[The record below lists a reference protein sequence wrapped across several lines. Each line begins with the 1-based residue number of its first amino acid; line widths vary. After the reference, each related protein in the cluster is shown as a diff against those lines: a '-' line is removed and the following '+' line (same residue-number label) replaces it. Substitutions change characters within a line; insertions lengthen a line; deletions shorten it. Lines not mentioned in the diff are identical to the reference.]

1 MECFSEDSFVNC
13 NGLFCC
19 RVAGTV
25 GAIVTCPL
33 EVVKTR
39 QQSSNSG
46 FHHLPQIAQEPPGG
60 SQTTCRTVY
69 PAQRRRLWTTTRH
82 SRPQVVAL
90 SGYVTSSSNTLSI
103 VQCLKHIIKYEG
115 PMALFK
121 GKKFD
126 KIIKHSDTST
136 RAKKQSQLEWRQLC
150 TYYTFRTEMCRQLFC
165 CRFWFS

>member
-1 MECFSEDSFVNC
+1 MLSSSFVLCKNI
-13 NGLFCC
+13 LIFFLC

-46 FHHLPQIAQEPPGG
+46 FHHLPPIAQEPPGG
-60 SQTTCRTVY
+60 SSQTTCRSVY
-69 PAQRRRLWTTTRH
+69 PSAQRRRLWTTTRH

-90 SGYVTSSSNTLSI
+90 SGYVTFSNNMTI

-121 GKKFD
+121 GNGV
-126 KIIKHSDTST
+126 
-136 RAKKQSQLEWRQLC
+136 E
-150 TYYTFRTEMCRQLFC
+150 
-165 CRFWFS
+165 